1 MATSACHLFILDWIL
16 TDMQGNDVLTVLKIR
31 ESTKDTSVLM
41 ITERDKQSE
50 VEDALRKGADGYLTK
65 PFKFGK
71 IGSEVREMLA

>member
-1 MATSACHLFILDWIL
+1 MATSACDLFILDWIL

>member
-1 MATSACHLFILDWIL
+1 MATSACDLFILDWIL

-71 IGSEVREMLA
+71 IGSEVMEMLA